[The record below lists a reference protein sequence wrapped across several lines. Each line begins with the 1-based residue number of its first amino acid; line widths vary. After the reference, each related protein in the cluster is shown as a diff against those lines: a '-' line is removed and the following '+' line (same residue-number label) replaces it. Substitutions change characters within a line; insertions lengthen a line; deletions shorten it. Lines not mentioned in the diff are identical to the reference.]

1 MRKKIELSQLLDVK
15 CGYVMHYLLLVELE
29 CTSLLV
35 ESDPVLQLLGDSLLE
50 QSCLP
55 SGFPM

>member
-1 MRKKIELSQLLDVK
+1 MGKKMELFLDVK

-35 ESDPVLQLLGDSLLE
+35 ESDPVLQLVGDSLLE
-50 QSCLP
+50 LSCLP